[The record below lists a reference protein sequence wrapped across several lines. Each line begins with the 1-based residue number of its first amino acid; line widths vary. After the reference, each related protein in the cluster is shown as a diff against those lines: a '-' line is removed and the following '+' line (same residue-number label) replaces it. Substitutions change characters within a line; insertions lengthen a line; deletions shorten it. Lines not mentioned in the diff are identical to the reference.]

1 MLNPRAALG
10 HALTA
15 GANLRCDDRPGA
27 VDALIALGMV
37 RPERAITAVGGIEAR
52 DLARFSDLFSLLLRV
67 KWGQQEHSLPALR
80 AQMIEFCRFHFA
92 RKGWAVHDRRSCTAE
107 ETLARFAEQCAVEFC
122 CPDRCPKCKGRAFLY
137 GGGKVRSCP
146 ACDGTGIRPEP
157 GRARARA
164 LLMSPQAYRERWEER
179 FRHILA
185 ELEEVERRAVAR
197 MRSRLVDVSG

>member
-80 AQMIEFCRFHFA
+80 AQMIEFCRFPFA
-92 RKGWAVHDRRSCTAE
+92 RQGWAVHDRRRGPAGCGGGGGGE
-107 ETLARFAEQCAVEFC
+107 MG
-122 CPDRCPKCKGRAFLY
+122 P
-137 GGGKVRSCP
+137 GGGKVGKDKLYNP
-146 ACDGTGIRPEP
+146 TT
-157 GRARARA
+157 
-164 LLMSPQAYRERWEER
+164 
-179 FRHILA
+179 
-185 ELEEVERRAVAR
+185 
-197 MRSRLVDVSG
+197 